1 MRSTAFRLCRAS
13 ARSSFSS
20 GSLRRDVGHGTLA
33 LDQVADRVAVICLV
47 GQHDGARREIVE
59 QDISS
64 TAVSDVAAGQ
74 QKAKRA
80 PFAVGE
86 RVELADVSAPADPD
100 RLDERAP
107 FPPPAKLCTFI
118 CVLSIRTSAGGPP
131 AAASVTN
138 ISCQMPFAAHRTN
151 RLWSVFLGP

>member
-74 QKAKRA
+74 QKAERA

-100 RLDERAP
+100 RLDKRPP
-107 FPPPAKLCTFI
+107 FPPPAERCAFI

-151 RLWSVFLGP
+151 RLYSVFLGP